1 MSDNAFIYK
10 ITNTVSGKCYI
21 GETTSADPSVRWR
34 RHKETIK
41 RGVGCPALR
50 DAVNKYGVD
59 KFTFEVIRTCTLDER
74 FDLERALI
82 KEYNSQVPNG
92 YNILP
97 GGEGGGFLGKKH
109 SPDSIAKIKET
120 QKLFK
125 EANPDYY
132 ETYREKHAEAM
143 KKVDIGAAVKNSE
156 AFKKALEEGRVG
168 AAGWET
174 TKTEE
179 EREVI
184 KKKISESVKSYF
196 NGNGSN
202 AKNIENHRKIMAKAR
217 GKKIDQYS
225 LDGKFIATH
234 YSMSDALRSID
245 KKSHCGI
252 QQALDIQTR
261 TAYGFKWKT
270 HESKE

>member
-1 MSDNAFIYK
+1 MTATQSTAAIYK
-10 ITNTVSGKCYI
+10 ITNTESGKCYI
-21 GETTSADPSVRWR
+21 GETICKDPQERWR

-50 DAVNKYGVD
+50 DAVNKYGID

-74 FDLERALI
+74 FDLERELI

-125 EANPDYY
+125 EANPNHFD
-132 ETYREKHAEAM
+132 TYKEKHAEAM
-143 KKVDIGAAVKNSE
+143 KKVDIGAAVKKSE

-179 EREVI
+179 ELDAI
-184 KKKISESVKSYF
+184 KQKISKALTA
-196 NGNGSN
+196 NN
-202 AKNIENHRKIMAKAR
+202 KHQTIMAKVA
-217 GKKIDQYS
+217 GKKVDQYTI
-225 LDGKFIATH
+225 DGKFVATH
-234 YSMSDALRSID
+234 DTMRGAVRSLNKINHYNITRVID
-245 KKSHCGI
+245 SPTGI
-252 QQALDIQTR
+252 
-261 TAYGFKWKT
+261 AYGFKWKT